1 MQRVDQEMEDLITSV
16 GAETF
21 IKYYKIYQA
30 HKDLKDNSS
39 IRIAFK
45 ENGEKWSPS
54 TINTKASGGK
64 RIFVKGYE
72 QDVLHRIINNSIKL
86 NEDIINQAKDYLI
99 LCIEDEVIKSLPIDI
114 ETEKIRL
121 IKLRIQQSLFRKMVV
136 KHWEKCAITKCEN
149 QSILIA
155 SHIKPWKDSDN
166 LEKLDP
172 FNGILLSPIYDKL
185 FDKYLISFDD
195 NGNILISDELTN
207 NDLVALNVK
216 KTDKL
221 NFHKLEKRHLDYLI
235 HHRNIFFLKNEI

>member
-1 MQRVDQEMEDLITSV
+1 MQQIEREIEDLITSV

-30 HKDLKDNSS
+30 QKHLKDNSS

-45 ENGEKWSPS
+45 ENNESWSPS

-64 RIFVKGYE
+64 RIFEKGYE
-72 QDVLHRIINNSIKL
+72 QDVLFRIINNSVKL
-86 NEDIINQAKDYLI
+86 SQDVIDKAKEYLV
-99 LCIEDEVIKSLPIDI
+99 LSIETEVIMSLPIDI

-121 IKLRIQQSLFRKMVV
+121 IKLRIQQSLFRKTVAR
-136 KHWEKCAITKCEN
+136 HWEKCAVTNCEN
-149 QSILIA
+149 WSILIA
-155 SHIKPWKDSDN
+155 SHIKPWKDSSN

-185 FDKYLISFDD
+185 FDKYLISFED

-207 NDLVALNVK
+207 NDLNALNVR

-221 NFHKLEKRHLDYLI
+221 NFNKLDRRHLEYLI
-235 HHRNIFFLKNEI
+235 HHRNIFYSRNKI